1 MKRKEVSEL
10 SITLSGDEIINLA
23 IDIEKRGIAFYDIMA
38 RTAENNATR
47 EAFRYLVEMERGHVR
62 TFQNM
67 LGDVGKPQLSQDHA
81 QSNAVYLQALADS
94 AVFTEDMATGE
105 TAAQVASDIGA
116 LELGISA
123 ERDSILF
130 YYELRDILAE
140 PLDSE
145 INKIIDEEKTHLSQ
159 LSDLKARLTHA
170 RNQAAE

>member
-1 MKRKEVSEL
+1 M

-23 IDIEKRGIAFYDIMA
+23 IDIERRGIAFYDIMA
-38 RTAENNATR
+38 RTAENDATR
-47 EAFRYLVEMERGHVR
+47 EAFRYLVEVERGHVR

-67 LGDVGKPQLSQDHA
+67 LGDVGKPQLSKDYTQA
-81 QSNAVYLQALADS
+81 NAIYLQALADS

-130 YYELRDILAE
+130 YYELRDMLAE
-140 PLDSE
+140 PLGSE
-145 INKIIDEEKTHLSQ
+145 INKIINEEKIHLSQ
-159 LSDLKARLTHA
+159 LFDLKARLASA
-170 RNQAAE
+170 RNQTTE